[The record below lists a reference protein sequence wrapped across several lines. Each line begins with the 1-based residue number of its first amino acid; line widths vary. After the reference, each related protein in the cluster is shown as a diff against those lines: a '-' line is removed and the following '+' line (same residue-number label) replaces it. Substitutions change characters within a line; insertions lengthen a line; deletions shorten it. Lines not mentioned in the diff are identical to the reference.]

1 MKSRKY
7 GFNLVD
13 LLVIISIV
21 SMIVMPCMAEEVTH
35 PTTFRDRVMF
45 RGSTGPDFDAS
56 NIFSIGGTKVT
67 PSAAELNAVENM
79 AADSAS
85 GTSLYRLLY
94 APSGSE
100 SSATYSRYDLMHVG
114 SEVNATSTNA
124 SLVGGY
130 FSIGRPSAAAANWS
144 GGTFDTGLRSVAINR
159 ATNNAAYGLRGA
171 YVKAK
176 NYTSGTIGGLEG
188 LFIEAVGDGT
198 EDNGEAIVLK
208 LGTDNST
215 VDYGIDMDLIT
226 ADVAD
231 IKFQNG
237 ATILNSSSTLLTIT
251 ETTVDVVGALTANTI
266 RSDDGMT
273 TNITI
278 LAATNYVFNIAGGVI
293 TNITV
298 SP

>member
-1 MKSRKY
+1 MKKF
-7 GFNLVD
+7 GFSLAQLIV
-13 LLVIISIV
+13 VVSIV
-21 SMIVMPCMAEEVTH
+21 SMLSVLCQAAEVTS

-45 RGSTGPDFDAS
+45 RGSTGPDFDAD
-56 NIFSIGGTKVT
+56 NKFSIGGTQVT
-67 PSAAELNAVENM
+67 PTAAELNAVNSM

-94 APSGSE
+94 TPTGSE

-114 SEVNATSTNA
+114 SEVNANSTNA
-124 SLVGGY
+124 ALVGGY
-130 FSIGRPSAAAANWS
+130 FSIGRPVAAAANWS

-159 ATNNAAYGLRGA
+159 ATNDAAYGLRGA

-231 IKFQNG
+231 IRLQNG
-237 ATILNSSSTLLTIT
+237 ALIYNSSASLLTIT
-251 ETTVDVVGALTANTI
+251 EATVDVVGDFTASTVKPDNGMSTNVTFITGTGTTGTFYFVSGILTN
-266 RSDDGMT
+266 
-273 TNITI
+273 
-278 LAATNYVFNIAGGVI
+278 VV
-293 TNITV
+293 V
-298 SP
+298 P

>member
-1 MKSRKY
+1 
-7 GFNLVD
+7 
-13 LLVIISIV
+13 
-21 SMIVMPCMAEEVTH
+21 
-35 PTTFRDRVMF
+35 
-45 RGSTGPDFDAS
+45 
-56 NIFSIGGTKVT
+56 
-67 PSAAELNAVENM
+67 
-79 AADSAS
+79 
-85 GTSLYRLLY
+85 
-94 APSGSE
+94 
-100 SSATYSRYDLMHVG
+100 MHVG
-114 SEVNATSTNA
+114 SEVNANSTNA
-124 SLVGGY
+124 ALVGGY
-130 FSIGRPSAAAANWS
+130 FSIGRPVAAAANWS

-159 ATNNAAYGLRGA
+159 ATNDAAYGLRGA

-231 IKFQNG
+231 IRLQNG
-237 ATILNSSSTLLTIT
+237 ALIYNSSSSLLTIT
-251 ETTVDVVGALTANTI
+251 EATVDVVGALTASTI

-273 TNITI
+273 TNYT
-278 LAATNYVFNIAGGVI
+278 LTAATNYVFYIAGGVI

-298 SP
+298 AP